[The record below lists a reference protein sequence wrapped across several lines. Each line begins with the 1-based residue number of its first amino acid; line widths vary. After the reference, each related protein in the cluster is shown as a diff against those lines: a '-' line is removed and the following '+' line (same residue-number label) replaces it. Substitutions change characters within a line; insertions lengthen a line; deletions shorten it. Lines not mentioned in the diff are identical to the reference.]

1 VTAYQPKTYQNSVL
15 ESVETYFRACYELP
29 NPRLA
34 FYDVT
39 ERLWGAGLAYHPI
52 AGFPDDMP
60 YFCLRVPTGGGK
72 TWLAAKSVA
81 VVNTHLLRSEHSL
94 ILWLTPSNAIREQ
107 TIKALRERSHPYHA
121 ALREAGPVTV
131 IDLAEAKA
139 VSRAT
144 LDTSTVVIVAT
155 VQAFRREDT
164 EFLKVYESNGA
175 LMHHFDNLS
184 SAQRAELLTAGE
196 GIDQTIP
203 CSLANVLRLRRP
215 FVIVDE
221 AHNSRTELSFDTLA
235 RFRPSGIMELTATPD
250 TVRTPSNVLHSVS
263 AAELKGEEM
272 IKLPIVLETEP
283 NWQQCLA
290 DAIARRGE
298 LHALAEAEG
307 RRGAAY
313 LRPIILIQAEKR
325 RQGVDTLDVDRV
337 RKELLDNHRVPAEEI
352 VVATGEER
360 GLEKIEADFAR
371 GIADEACAVRYVIT
385 QQALA
390 EGWDCPFAYILVSM
404 AELHSATA
412 VEQLLGRILRQ
423 PEARHREAAALNQSY
438 AFVVS
443 RDFAAT
449 AGALRDRLV
458 QGAGFERREVSDFVT
473 ASKQDQGRLDLDAH
487 PDRIVIHP
495 VVVPLPE
502 KPDMKAVPKA
512 IREKLTWDDTAKT
525 LTISRPLTADEEVA
539 VKQAVQSEPA
549 KQAIEQ
555 AALASRSKAIE
566 FFQTPAEQGI
576 RFAVP
581 QMALKLQ
588 GELVLFDDPEVLDY
602 PWDLSLYDANPTNA
616 ALAALNAALKV
627 SEGGEIDID
636 GETGKVTTR
645 FIADLQR
652 DLGLAYRPEHW
663 DEVKLAAWLCRNL
676 PEASVT
682 HASKL
687 AFVAKWL
694 RELLAQP
701 GYDLARTNRQKFLV
715 RNLLEQRMRELRL
728 LAVKQAFQKTLFDE
742 GRESRV
748 KVDDSYSF
756 EFHPQAYAPSR
767 DYDGRTSPFGHFAF
781 RKHYYGRIGDFD
793 SKEEWD
799 CAVWLDMQAQQ
810 GRIDFWVRNLV
821 RKEACSFF
829 LQKADGR
836 FYPDFLCQLP
846 GGKILAVEYKGAD
859 RWKEAEDDRLIGGL
873 WAELSGGRC
882 RFVMVTNRQWDAI
895 DALL

>member
-1 VTAYQPKTYQNSVL
+1 MLNYQPKIYQQEVL
-15 ESVETYFRACYELP
+15 ASVEAYFRTCYELP

-34 FYDVT
+34 FYAVT
-39 ERLWGAGLAYHPI
+39 EKLWSQGLAYNPI
-52 AGFPDDMP
+52 AGFPADMP

-72 TWLAAKSVA
+72 TWLAAKSVS
-81 VVNTHLLRSEHSL
+81 VVNTHLLRGEHSV
-94 ILWLTPSNAIREQ
+94 ILWLVPSNAIREQ
-107 TIKALRERSHPYHA
+107 TIKALRDRSHPYHA
-121 ALREAGPVTV
+121 ALREAGTVTV
-131 IDLAEAKA
+131 LDLTEAKNIT
-139 VSRAT
+139 RAT
-144 LDTSTVVIVAT
+144 LDTSTAVIVAT

-164 EFLKVYESNGA
+164 EGLKVYESNGA
-175 LMHHFDNLS
+175 LMHHFDGLS
-184 SAQRAELLTAGE
+184 PGQRTELLTVGE
-196 GIDQTIP
+196 AAEQTTP
-203 CSLANVLRLRRP
+203 YSLANVLRLRRP
-215 FVIVDE
+215 FIIVDE
-221 AHNSRTELSFDTLA
+221 AHNSRSELSFDTLA

-272 IKLPIVLETEP
+272 IKLPIVLETEA

-298 LHALAEAEG
+298 LHALADTE
-307 RRGAAY
+307 RRNGANY
-313 LRPIILIQAEKR
+313 LRPILLIQAEKR
-325 RQGVDTLDVDRV
+325 RQGVETLDVDRV
-337 RKELLDNHRVPAEEI
+337 RRELRDNHRVPAEEI

-360 GLEKIEADFAR
+360 GLEKLEADFAR
-371 GIADEACAVRYVIT
+371 GIADEACPVRYVIT

-390 EGWDCPFAYILVSM
+390 EGWDCPSAYILVSM

-423 PEARHREAAALNQSY
+423 PEARHRANAALNQSY

-458 QGAGFERREVSDFVT
+458 LGAGFERREVSEFVT
-473 ASKQDQGRLDLDAH
+473 ALKPGQGRLDLDAH
-487 PDRIVIHP
+487 PKRIIIHP

-502 KPDMKAVPKA
+502 KPNLKAVPKI
-512 IREKLTWDDTAKT
+512 IRDKLAWDDKTKT
-525 LTISRPLTADEEVA
+525 LTISQPLNAEEEAA
-539 VKQAVQSEPA
+539 VKSAVQSEPA
-549 KQAIEQ
+549 RQAIEQ
-555 AALASRSKAIE
+555 AAEASRTVAIE

-576 RFAVP
+576 RFVVP
-581 QMALKLQ
+581 QLALAIQ
-588 GELVLFDDPEVLDY
+588 GELVLFDDPEVLEY
-602 PWDLSLYDANPTNA
+602 PREVLAYDAQPPQA

-645 FIADLQR
+645 FIANLQR

-663 DEVKLAAWLCRNL
+663 DELKLSVWLCENL
-676 PEASVT
+676 PETSIT
-682 HASKL
+682 HASKQ
-687 AFVAKWL
+687 AFVARWV
-694 RELLAQP
+694 RELLAKP
-701 GYDLARTNRQKFLV
+701 GFSLARANRQKFLI
-715 RNLLEQRMRELRL
+715 RNLLEQRIRELRSM
-728 LAVKQAFQKTLFDE
+728 AVKQAYQQTLFDE

-748 KVDDSYSF
+748 KVDATYRF

-767 DYDGRTSPFGHFAF
+767 DYDGRFGHFAF

-793 SKEEWD
+793 SKEEWE

-810 GRIDFWVRNLV
+810 GKIDFWVRNLV

-836 FYPDFLCQLP
+836 FYPDFICRLP
-846 GGKILAVEYKGAD
+846 GGVTLAVEYKGAD

-873 WAELSGGRC
+873 WAALSDGLC
-882 RFVMVTNRQWDAI
+882 RFLMVKDRHWEVV
-895 DALL
+895 LEKL

>member
-15 ESVETYFRACYELP
+15 ESVETYFRACYDLP

-94 ILWLTPSNAIREQ
+94 ILWLTPSKPIRDQ

-184 SAQRAELLTAGE
+184 SAQRAELLTAGA

-645 FIADLQR
+645 FIADL
-652 DLGLAYRPEHW
+652 
-663 DEVKLAAWLCRNL
+663 AA
-676 PEASVT
+676 
-682 HASKL
+682 
-687 AFVAKWL
+687 
-694 RELLAQP
+694 
-701 GYDLARTNRQKFLV
+701 
-715 RNLLEQRMRELRL
+715 
-728 LAVKQAFQKTLFDE
+728 
-742 GRESRV
+742 
-748 KVDDSYSF
+748 
-756 EFHPQAYAPSR
+756 
-767 DYDGRTSPFGHFAF
+767 
-781 RKHYYGRIGDFD
+781 
-793 SKEEWD
+793 
-799 CAVWLDMQAQQ
+799 
-810 GRIDFWVRNLV
+810 
-821 RKEACSFF
+821 
-829 LQKADGR
+829 
-836 FYPDFLCQLP
+836 
-846 GGKILAVEYKGAD
+846 
-859 RWKEAEDDRLIGGL
+859 
-873 WAELSGGRC
+873 
-882 RFVMVTNRQWDAI
+882 
-895 DALL
+895 

>member
-1 VTAYQPKTYQNSVL
+1 MSAFQPNAYQSSVL
-15 ESVETYFRACYELP
+15 ESVEAYFRACYELP

-39 ERLWGAGLAYHPI
+39 ERLWGKGLAYNPI

-81 VVNTHLLRSEHSL
+81 VANTHLLRSEHSL

-107 TIKALRERSHPYHA
+107 TIKALRERSHPYRA
-121 ALREAGPVTV
+121 ALCEAGHVTV
-131 IDLAEAKA
+131 IDLAEAK
-139 VSRAT
+139 SIGRAT
-144 LDTSTVVIVAT
+144 LDTSTTVIVAT

-175 LMHHFDNLS
+175 LMHHFDGL
-184 SAQRAELLTAGE
+184 AAEQRAELLTAGE
-196 GIDQTIP
+196 GVDQTIP

-298 LHALAEAEG
+298 LHALAESE
-307 RRGAAY
+307 RRKGAAY
-313 LRPIILIQAEKR
+313 LRPIVLIQAEKR

-337 RKELLDNHRVPAEEI
+337 RKELLENHRVPAEEI

-360 GLEKIEADFAR
+360 GLEKIEAAR
-371 GIADEACAVRYVIT
+371 GIADETCPVRYVIT

-458 QGAGFERREVSDFVT
+458 QGAGFERREVADFVL

-495 VVVPLPE
+495 VVVPLAE
-502 KPDMKAVPKA
+502 KPDMKAVPKET
-512 IREKLTWDDTAKT
+512 REKLTWDDKEKT
-525 LTISRPLTADEEVA
+525 LTISKPLTADEEVA

-555 AALASRSKAIE
+555 AAMASRSKAIE
-566 FFQTPAEQGI
+566 FFQTPAEKGI
-576 RFAVP
+576 RFIVP
-581 QMALKLQ
+581 QMTLNFQ

-602 PWDLSLYDANPTNA
+602 PWDLSVYDANPTRE

-676 PEASVT
+676 PETSVT

-687 AFVAKWL
+687 AFVSKWL

-701 GYDLARTNRQKFLV
+701 TYDLARTNRQKFLV

-728 LAVKQAFQKTLFDE
+728 MAVKHAYQKTLFDE

-748 KVDDSYSF
+748 KVDDTYRF

-793 SKEEWD
+793 SKEEWE

-810 GRIDFWVRNLV
+810 GRIAFWVRNLV

-836 FYPDFLCQLP
+836 FYPDFLCQLH
-846 GGKILAVEYKGAD
+846 GGEVLAVEYKGAD

-882 RFVMVTNRQWDAI
+882 RFVMVTNRQWDGI